1 MDDTGSVQKT
11 LLTEYTE
18 EPQPKVSSC
27 DRGKREI
34 RLPKNINREKTSFL
48 PRNLGR
54 KGDVPQMKEPL
65 TTLIREYRMGNSE
78 RLLPIIEQL
87 KPAICKYARKL
98 YRNDF
103 EDSISELELALLES
117 VNRIPY
123 VENEAQCLTFLINA
137 LKNKYRELARIH
149 SKILS
154 NELPLEEAC
163 PVCPYWEKEYG
174 DCELRLVLE
183 DLLSSCSTK
192 QKIILMEIIFEGKS
206 CSLVAAELHTTRQYV
221 NRIKN
226 KWLEQIKS
234 KIFTEGGE
242 RNK

>member
-34 RLPKNINREKTSFL
+34 RLPKNINREKTSFS

-123 VENEAQCLTFLINA
+123 VENEAQC
-137 LKNKYRELARIH
+137 
-149 SKILS
+149 

-221 NRIKN
+221 NRFKN